1 MSPSPDP
8 SVSIRQVAER
18 ALKRVWFGKGV
29 VARIGAA
36 LATPLSGITAWAS
49 ARRRKQIE
57 SLAPPPVPVVV
68 VGNLVVGGAGKT
80 PLVIALARG
89 LRLQGRTVGMLCSG
103 YGAPR
108 QDARLVPADADARDH
123 GDEAVLL
130 ARAGC
135 GPVAAGRHRGAAL
148 ALLRQAHPEVDVV
161 ISDDGLQHAHL
172 PRTVEI
178 AVFDRRGVGNGRL
191 LPAGPLREPLAVLA
205 QFDAIALNGPAASP
219 VAHPRVF
226 GFRMSAQRFVPLSGD
241 APPVDARDFA
251 HHIADRRV
259 AAIAGI
265 GEPERFFDTLAGL
278 GISAKTI
285 SLADHGTIDPQRL
298 KSLAVDLVLM
308 TAKDAVKCV
317 GISDPRCWVL
327 EVIAEPD
334 PRMIHWLT
342 EVLVGHTAA

>member
-1 MSPSPDP
+1 MAPRTSS
-8 SVSIRQVAER
+8 SVSIRHVAER
-18 ALKRVWFGKGV
+18 TLKRVWFGGGM

-36 LATPLSGITAWAS
+36 MATPLSRITAWAS
-49 ARRRKQIE
+49 ARRRKQIDA
-57 SLAPPPVPVVV
+57 LAPPPVPVVV
-68 VGNLVVGGAGKT
+68 VGNLVVGGSGKT
-80 PLVIALARG
+80 PLVIALARALG
-89 LRLQGRTVGMLCSG
+89 LQGRTAGMLCSG
-103 YGAPR
+103 YGASR
-108 QDARLVPADADARDH
+108 QDARLVPADADAREH

-135 GPVAAGRHRGAAL
+135 GPVAAGRNRGEAL
-148 ALLRQAHPEVDVV
+148 VLLLRAHPEIDVV
-161 ISDDGLQHAHL
+161 LSDDGLQHVHL

-191 LPAGPLREPLAVLA
+191 LPAGPLREPLAVLT
-205 QFDAIALNGPAASP
+205 QFDAVALNGPATSP
-219 VAHPRVF
+219 VTHPRVF
-226 GFRMSAQRFVPLSGD
+226 GFRISAQRFVPLSGD

-251 HHIADRRV
+251 RQIADRRV

-265 GEPERFFDTLAGL
+265 GEPERFFDTLAAL
-278 GISAKTI
+278 GISAQTM

-308 TAKDAVKCV
+308 TAKDAVKCA
-317 GISDPRCWVL
+317 GISDSRCWVL
-327 EVIAEPD
+327 EVTAEPD